1 MKFFDGKY
9 LNAKTGI
16 VLWVAIHAVLIIL
29 GVSVPWKMDSDLY
42 SILPDSDEI
51 KNVSAAEKTLSAR
64 SMRNIT
70 VLIGHENFEIARG
83 AVVTLDSVFKGDKSF
98 EETRLF
104 VNENAMDET
113 REFFFN
119 HRYTL
124 QGRAIREIL
133 AKGDFETLKKRA
145 LQKIY
150 GSFSMAN
157 LNHLDE
163 DPFLLGDAAFENFVQ
178 NSPMSMSHFSIR
190 DSVLYAV
197 DSGVTYVM
205 WNAKLSDNVSSMA
218 SEGHVIARLNH
229 VLDSLKM
236 AQPDLVVAKSGVPFH
251 SFESSDRA
259 KSEIAWISGVSI
271 VLILLLLLYFFRST
285 TPIVATLSTIAIA
298 IFTALAFTW
307 YVFGNV
313 HVFTLVFG
321 TSIIGVSIDYAVHFF
336 VNWKAGVRNVRSS
349 IIKGLLLGF
358 LTTELSYIALTFAE
372 FSLLRQ
378 MAVFSIVGLLS
389 AFLTITLLFH
399 ALFENAMASGEG
411 IVAKSVPAN
420 LPTQFPKVFLNAYAK
435 FPKWGIRLMF
445 ALFILALLPG
455 LKLLNVHTDIGNFY
469 TMNDEIKASETLT
482 SKLNNLGV
490 SPTYFIVEGNDGIE
504 VLENEEQLT
513 ERLNQTEKEGLVKSY
528 LAVSN
533 IIPSGRF
540 QAGSILDLEKLVFGI
555 KKRWTEILIN
565 NELPQMLAPNVRNYL
580 TEIGVENHSIF
591 VKSLLLSH
599 DFIDFE
605 KIDKNDR
612 FVDVDLKNDF
622 PQSLSFLLQILW
634 IGHVGD
640 KYYSAVLPLHVS
652 DKFDAQ
658 KMAED
663 LPSVH
668 VVNKMQNINHALT
681 KISHVSI
688 ALVGVAYAVVFLIL
702 VIVYKFKD
710 AVRIIRAPVLA
721 SLFAASFF
729 GYMNIDFNF
738 FAIVGVILTLG
749 IGIDYALFFKEGGRS
764 NLTTALAIMLSA
776 MTTLISF
783 GSLACSA
790 FVPVHTFGLAVLLGI
805 SCCFLISP
813 FSAKR

>member
-1 MKFFDGKY
+1 MKFFDGIH

-16 VLWVAIHAVLIIL
+16 ILWVAIHAILIVLGL
-29 GVSVPWKMDSDLY
+29 SVPWKMDSDLY

-51 KNVSAAEKTLSAR
+51 KNVSAAEKVLSAR
-64 SMRNIT
+64 NMRDIS
-70 VLIGHENFEIARG
+70 VLVGHENFEVARSA
-83 AVVTLDSVFKGDKSF
+83 AVALDSAFSGDTSF

-113 REFFFN
+113 RDFFFN

-124 QGRAIREIL
+124 QGREVRKIL
-133 AKGDFETLKKRA
+133 NEGDFESLKNRA

-178 NSPMSMSHFSIR
+178 NSPTAMSRFSIR

-205 WNAKLSDNVSSMA
+205 WNAVLSEKVSSI
-218 SEGHVIARLNH
+218 SSDDHVIARLNQ
-229 VLDSLKM
+229 VLDSLKNV
-236 AQPDLVVAKSGVPFH
+236 QPGLLVAKSGVPFH
-251 SFESSDRA
+251 SYESSDRA

-271 VLILLLLLYFFRST
+271 VLILLLLLYVFRST
-285 TPIVATLSTIAIA
+285 LPIVATLSTIAIA
-298 IFTALAFTW
+298 IFTALSFTW
-307 YVFGNV
+307 FIFGKV

-321 TSIIGVSIDYAVHFF
+321 TSIIGVSVDYAVHFF
-336 VNWKAGVRNVRSS
+336 VNWKSGVRNVRLS

-389 AFLTITLLFH
+389 SFLTITLLFH
-399 ALFENAMASGEG
+399 AVFENANK
-411 IVAKSVPAN
+411 AKTAAKLEPEN
-420 LPTQFPKVFLNAYAK
+420 LPTRFPKVFLGAYSK
-435 FPKWGIRLMF
+435 LPKWGARLMF
-445 ALFILALLPG
+445 AFFILALLPG

-469 TMNDEIKASETLT
+469 TMNDEIKASEALT

-490 SPTYFIVEGNDGIE
+490 SPTYFIVEGKDEND
-504 VLENEEQLT
+504 VLEMEEKLT
-513 ERLNQTEKEGLVKSY
+513 QRLAKAENNGLLKSY
-528 LAVSN
+528 LALSN
-533 IIPSGRF
+533 IIPSNEN
-540 QAGSILDLEKLVFGI
+540 QEKSYRGFRKMIYGNTGLLKIIIEKPG
-555 KKRWTEILIN
+555 
-565 NELPQMLAPNVRNYL
+565 NYVTSKASNYF
-580 TEIGVENHSIF
+580 TEIGVENDSAIIASF
-591 VKSLLLSH
+591 GKENP
-599 DFIDFE
+599 FIWM
-605 KIDKNDR
+605 NNLP
-612 FVDVDLKNDF
+612 DL
-622 PQSLSFLLQILW
+622 PQSLNSILQILW
-634 IGHVGD
+634 IGKVGN
-640 KYYSAVLPLHVS
+640 KYYSAVIPLHVS

-681 KISHVSI
+681 KISHVSL
-688 ALVGVAYAVVFLIL
+688 ALVGVAYAFVFLIL

-790 FVPVHTFGLAVLLGI
+790 FVPVHTFGLVVLLGI

>member
-1 MKFFDGKY
+1 MKFFNGIR

-16 VLWVAIHAVLIIL
+16 ILWVAIHAILIIL
-29 GVSVPWKMDSDLY
+29 GLSVPWKMDSDLY
-42 SILPDSDEI
+42 SILPDSNEI
-51 KNVSAAEKTLSAR
+51 KNVSAAEKVLSAR
-64 SMRNIT
+64 SVRNIS
-70 VLIGHENFEIARG
+70 VLVGHENFDVARSA
-83 AVVTLDSVFKGDKSF
+83 AVALDSLFKSDSSF

-104 VNENAMDET
+104 VNEKTMDET

-119 HRYTL
+119 HRYIL
-124 QGRAIREIL
+124 QGRTIREML
-133 AKGDFETLKKRA
+133 AKGDFESLKNRA

-150 GSFSMAN
+150 GSFSTAN
-157 LNHLDE
+157 LKYLDE

-178 NSPMSMSHFSIR
+178 NSPMSLSRFTLR
-190 DSVLYAV
+190 DSVLCAT
-197 DSGVTYVM
+197 DSNATYVM
-205 WNAKLSDNVSSMA
+205 WNAVLSKNVSSMA
-218 SEGHVIARLNH
+218 SDGHVVARLNH
-229 VLDSLKM
+229 VLDSLKL
-236 AQPDLVVAKSGVPFH
+236 AQPGLLVARSGVPFH

-271 VLILLLLLYFFRST
+271 VLILLLLLYIFRST
-285 TPIVATLSTIAIA
+285 IPIVATLSTIAIA
-298 IFTALAFTW
+298 IFTALSFTW
-307 YVFGNV
+307 FVFGNI

-336 VNWKAGVRNVRSS
+336 VHKKAGVRNVRSS

-399 ALFENAMASGEG
+399 AVFENAGESARNSGFDSDNLKNA
-411 IVAKSVPAN
+411 AKSEPKN
-420 LPTQFPKVFLNAYAK
+420 LPTQFPKAILDVYAK
-435 FPKWGIRLMF
+435 LPKWGVRLMF
-445 ALFILALLPG
+445 TLFILALFPG
-455 LKLLNVHTDIGNFY
+455 LKQLYVHTDIGNFY
-469 TMNDEIKASETLT
+469 TMNDEIKASEVLT

-490 SPTYFIVEGNDGIE
+490 SPTYFIVEGKDKND
-504 VLENEEQLT
+504 VLEMEEQLT
-513 ERLNQTEKEGLVKSY
+513 QRLANAENAGLLKSY

-533 IIPSGRF
+533 IIPS
-540 QAGSILDLEKLVFGI
+540 EKNRIEHYVAFWKLFFKKWSLLNSLLKNSSVLI
-555 KKRWTEILIN
+555 K
-565 NELPQMLAPNVRNYL
+565 PNVREYL
-580 TEIGVENHSIF
+580 NDIGVENDSAF
-591 VKSLLLSH
+591 VASLNFSNNLTKPLSLER
-599 DFIDFE
+599 DS
-605 KIDKNDR
+605 
-612 FVDVDLKNDF
+612 L
-622 PQSLSFLLQILW
+622 PQSVRSIMQMLW
-634 IGHVGD
+634 IGKVGD
-640 KYYSAVLPLHVS
+640 KYYSAVIPLHVS

-688 ALVGVAYAVVFLIL
+688 ALVGVAYAIVFLIL

-710 AVRIIRAPVLA
+710 AIRIIRAPVLA
-721 SLFAASFF
+721 SLFAASIF

>member
-1 MKFFDGKY
+1 M
-9 LNAKTGI
+9 NVKTGI
-16 VLWVAIHAVLIIL
+16 ILWVVIHAVLIVL

-42 SILPDSDEI
+42 SILPDSDEL

-64 SMRNIT
+64 TVRNIT
-70 VLIGHENFEIARG
+70 VLVGHENFEVARG
-83 AVVTLDSVFKGDKSF
+83 AAVALDSAFKDDASF

-104 VNENAMDET
+104 VNENAMNEM

-124 QGRAIREIL
+124 QGREIREIL
-133 AKGDFETLKKRA
+133 ANGDFETLKNRA

-157 LNHLDE
+157 LNRLDE

-178 NSPMSMSHFSIR
+178 HSPMSLSRFSIR
-190 DSVLYAV
+190 DSVFYAV

-205 WNAKLSDNVSSMA
+205 WNAKLSKNVPSMA
-218 SEGHVIARLNH
+218 SDGHAISHLNR
-229 VLDSLKM
+229 VLDSLKQ
-236 AQPDLVVAKSGVPFH
+236 AKPGLVVAKSGVPFH
-251 SFESSDRA
+251 SYESSDRA
-259 KSEIAWISGVSI
+259 MSEIAWISGVSV
-271 VLILLLLLYFFRST
+271 VLILLLLLYVFRSPL
-285 TPIVATLSTIAIA
+285 PIVATLSTIAIA
-298 IFTALAFTW
+298 VFTALAFTW
-307 YVFGNV
+307 FVFGNV
-313 HVFTLVFG
+313 HVFTFVFG
-321 TSIIGVSIDYAVHFF
+321 TSVIGVSIDYAVHFF
-336 VNWKAGVRNVRSS
+336 VHWKTGVRNVRSC

-378 MAVFSIVGLLS
+378 MAVFSMAGLLS
-389 AFLTITLLFH
+389 SFLTITLLFH
-399 ALFENAMASGEG
+399 AVFENAMASGEG

-455 LKLLNVHTDIGNFY
+455 LILLHIHTDIGNFY
-469 TMNDEIKASETLT
+469 TMNDEIKASEALI

-490 SPTYFIVEGNDGIE
+490 APTYFIVEGKAEFE

-513 ERLNQTEKEGLVKSY
+513 ERLANAEKEGLVKSY
-528 LAVSN
+528 LATSN
-533 IIPSGRF
+533 VIPPQKYRIEHYVAF
-540 QAGSILDLEKLVFGI
+540 WKLFFGKWSLLNKFFENKSVLI
-555 KKRWTEILIN
+555 K
-565 NELPQMLAPNVRNYL
+565 PNVRDYL
-580 TEIGVENHSIF
+580 TEIGVENDSAFVASLDLSNNITMIRSLENDSLPQTLHSI
-591 VKSLLLSH
+591 
-599 DFIDFE
+599 
-605 KIDKNDR
+605 
-612 FVDVDLKNDF
+612 
-622 PQSLSFLLQILW
+622 LQMLW
-634 IGHVGD
+634 IGHIGD

-658 KMAED
+658 KIAEG
-663 LPSVH
+663 LPGVH
-668 VVNKMQNINHALT
+668 IVNKMQNINNSLT
-681 KISHVSI
+681 KISQVSLK
-688 ALVGVAYAVVFLIL
+688 LVGFAYVVVFFILI
-702 VIVYKFKD
+702 IVYKFKD

-721 SLFAASFF
+721 SLFATSVF
-729 GYMNIDFNF
+729 GYAGIEFNF

-749 IGIDYALFFKEGGRS
+749 IGIDYALFFREGGRQ
-764 NLTTALAIMLSA
+764 NLTTTLAIMLSA
-776 MTTLISF
+776 MTTIISF

>member
-1 MKFFDGKY
+1 MKFFDGIH

-16 VLWVAIHAVLIIL
+16 ILWVAIHAILIVLGL
-29 GVSVPWKMDSDLY
+29 SVPWKMDSDLY

-51 KNVSAAEKTLSAR
+51 KNVSAAEKVLSAR
-64 SMRNIT
+64 NMRNIS
-70 VLIGHENFEIARG
+70 VLVGHENFEVARSA
-83 AVVTLDSVFKGDKSF
+83 AVALDSAFLGDSSF

-113 REFFFN
+113 RDFFFN

-124 QGRAIREIL
+124 QGREVRKIL
-133 AKGDFETLKKRA
+133 NEGDFESLKNRA

-178 NSPMSMSHFSIR
+178 NSLTAMSRFSIR

-205 WNAKLSDNVSSMA
+205 WNARLSENVPSMA
-218 SEGHVIARLNH
+218 SDGHVIAQLNH
-229 VLDSLKM
+229 VLDSLKK
-236 AQPDLVVAKSGVPFH
+236 AQTGLVVAKSGVPFH

-399 ALFENAMASGEG
+399 AVFDVGWNSSGTL
-411 IVAKSVPAN
+411 AFPKSSSSS
-420 LPTQFPKVFLNAYAK
+420 LPTVLPTAFLKLYSLFPKNALRLVAALFVVALIPGLYLLNIHTDMRSLYTMSDEMKAAEALNA
-435 FPKWGIRLMF
+435 
-445 ALFILALLPG
+445 
-455 LKLLNVHTDIGNFY
+455 
-469 TMNDEIKASETLT
+469 
-482 SKLNNLGV
+482 KLNNLGI
-490 SPTYFIVEGNDGIE
+490 SENYFIVEGESEED
-504 VLENEEQLT
+504 VLQKEELLA
-513 ERLNQTEKEGLVKSY
+513 ERLVSAEKKSLLKSHLATSAFVPSARTQANTYEDFRRMFFAVDSSRTITDFLTDSVKSY
-528 LAVSN
+528 LRGIGVQNDSAFVAGIKASREKVVD
-533 IIPSGRF
+533 IKSVVDSPTIPSSFR
-540 QAGSILDLEKLVFGI
+540 S
-555 KKRWTEILIN
+555 
-565 NELPQMLAPNVRNYL
+565 ML
-580 TEIGVENHSIF
+580 
-591 VKSLLLSH
+591 KM
-599 DFIDFE
+599 
-605 KIDKNDR
+605 
-612 FVDVDLKNDF
+612 
-622 PQSLSFLLQILW
+622 LW
-634 IGHVGD
+634 IGKVGN
-640 KYYSAVLPLHVS
+640 KYYSAVIPLHVS

-658 KMAED
+658 KIAQD
-663 LPSVH
+663 LPNIH
-668 VVNKMQNINHALT
+668 VVNKMQDINNALT
-681 KISHVSI
+681 KISHVSLT
-688 ALVGVAYAVVFLIL
+688 LVGVAYAVVFLIL

-721 SLFAASFF
+721 SLFVAAVF

-749 IGIDYALFFKEGGRS
+749 IGIDYALFFREGGRQ

>member
-1 MKFFDGKY
+1 MKFFDGIH

-16 VLWVAIHAVLIIL
+16 ILWVAIHAILIVLGL
-29 GVSVPWKMDSDLY
+29 SVPWKMDSDLY

-51 KNVSAAEKTLSAR
+51 KNVSAAEKVLSAR
-64 SMRNIT
+64 NMRDIS
-70 VLIGHENFEIARG
+70 VLVGHENFDVARSA
-83 AVVTLDSVFKGDKSF
+83 AVALDSAFSGDTSF

-113 REFFFN
+113 RDFFFN
-119 HRYTL
+119 RRYTL
-124 QGRAIREIL
+124 QGREVRKIL
-133 AKGDFETLKKRA
+133 NEGDFESLKNRA

-178 NSPMSMSHFSIR
+178 NSPMAKSRFSIR

-205 WNAKLSDNVSSMA
+205 WNAVLSEKVSSI
-218 SEGHVIARLNH
+218 SSDDHVIARLNQ
-229 VLDSLKM
+229 VLDSLKNV
-236 AQPDLVVAKSGVPFH
+236 QPGLLVAKSGVPFH
-251 SFESSDRA
+251 SYESSDRA

-271 VLILLLLLYFFRST
+271 VLILLLLLYVFRST
-285 TPIVATLSTIAIA
+285 LPIVATLSTITIA
-298 IFTALAFTW
+298 IFTALSFTW
-307 YVFGNV
+307 FTFGKV

-321 TSIIGVSIDYAVHFF
+321 TSIIGVSVDYAVHFF
-336 VNWKAGVRNVRSS
+336 VNWKSGVQNVRSS

-389 AFLTITLLFH
+389 SFLTITLLFH
-399 ALFENAMASGEG
+399 AVFENANK
-411 IVAKSVPAN
+411 AKTAAKLEPEN
-420 LPTQFPKVFLNAYAK
+420 LPTRFPKVFLGAYSK
-435 FPKWGIRLMF
+435 LPKWAARLMF

-490 SPTYFIVEGNDGIE
+490 SPTYFIVEGKDEND
-504 VLENEEQLT
+504 VLEMEEQLT
-513 ERLNQTEKEGLVKSY
+513 QRLANAENNGLLKSY
-528 LAVSN
+528 LALSN
-533 IIPSGRF
+533 IIPSEKNRIEHYVTF
-540 QAGSILDLEKLVFGI
+540 WKLFFKKWSLLNSLLENSSVLI
-555 KKRWTEILIN
+555 K
-565 NELPQMLAPNVRNYL
+565 PNVREYL
-580 TEIGVENHSIF
+580 NDIGVENDSAF
-591 VKSLLLSH
+591 VASLNLSNNLTKLLSLER
-599 DFIDFE
+599 DS
-605 KIDKNDR
+605 
-612 FVDVDLKNDF
+612 L
-622 PQSLSFLLQILW
+622 PQSVRSIMQILW
-634 IGHVGD
+634 IGKVGN
-640 KYYSAVLPLHVS
+640 KYYSAVIPLHVS

-658 KMAED
+658 KMAEG
-663 LPSVH
+663 LPDVH

-681 KISHVSI
+681 KISHVSL

>member
-1 MKFFDGKY
+1 MKFFNGKH
-9 LNAKTGI
+9 LSAKAGI
-16 VLWVAIHAVLIIL
+16 FLWVVIHAILIFL
-29 GVSVPWKMDSDLY
+29 GISVPWKMDSDLY

-51 KNVSAAEKTLSAR
+51 KNVNEAEKELSSR
-64 SMRNIT
+64 TVRNIT
-70 VLIGHENFEIARG
+70 VLVGHENFDVARSAAIA
-83 AVVTLDSVFKGDKSF
+83 LDSVFKGDSLF

-104 VNENAMDET
+104 VNENAMSET

-124 QGRAIREIL
+124 QGRNIREIL
-133 AKGDFETLKKRA
+133 SKGDFETLKNRA

-150 GSFSMAN
+150 GSFSNAN

-178 NSPMSMSHFSIR
+178 HSPMTMSRFSLR

-205 WNAKLSDNVSSMA
+205 WNAKLSENVPSMA
-218 SEGHVIARLNH
+218 SDGHVISHLNR
-229 VLDSLKM
+229 VLDSLKK
-236 AQPDLVVAKSGVPFH
+236 AKSGLVVAKSGVPFH
-251 SFESSDRA
+251 SYESSDRA

-271 VLILLLLLYFFRST
+271 VLILLLLLYVFRSSL
-285 TPIVATLSTIAIA
+285 PIVATLSTIAIA

-307 YVFGNV
+307 YVFGNI

-336 VNWKAGVRNVRSS
+336 VHWKAGMQNVRSS

-399 ALFENAMASGEG
+399 AVFENAMASGEG

-420 LPTQFPKVFLNAYAK
+420 LPTQFPKVFLDAYSK
-435 FPKWGIRLMF
+435 FSKWGTRLMLV
-445 ALFILALLPG
+445 LFIAALLPG
-455 LKLLNVHTDIGNFY
+455 LKLLNIHTDIGNFY
-469 TMNDEIKASETLT
+469 TMNDEIKASEALT

-490 SPTYFIVEGNDGIE
+490 ASTYFIVEGNDGIE

-513 ERLNQTEKEGLVKSY
+513 ERLANAEKEGLVKAY
-528 LAVSN
+528 LATSN
-533 IIPSGRF
+533 IIPSERNQQKTYSDFRKIIYGNT
-540 QAGSILDLEKLVFGI
+540 GILKVMLEKPGSYLTSNA
-555 KKRWTEILIN
+555 RD
-565 NELPQMLAPNVRNYL
+565 YL
-580 TEIGVENHSIF
+580 TEIGVENDSAIIASF
-591 VKSLLLSH
+591 NSNVWLNTWDSLPRSLNSLL
-599 DFIDFE
+599 
-605 KIDKNDR
+605 
-612 FVDVDLKNDF
+612 
-622 PQSLSFLLQILW
+622 QMLW
-634 IGHVGD
+634 LGRVGD
-640 KYYSAVLPLHVS
+640 KYYSAVLPLHVT

-658 KMAED
+658 KIAEG
-663 LPSVH
+663 LPGVH
-668 VVNKMQNINHALT
+668 VVNKKQNINNSLT
-681 KISHVSI
+681 KISQVSLK
-688 ALVGVAYAVVFLIL
+688 LVGFAYVVVFFILI
-702 VIVYKFKD
+702 IVYKFKD

-721 SLFAASFF
+721 SLFAASVF
-729 GYMNIDFNF
+729 GYAGIEFNF

-749 IGIDYALFFKEGGRS
+749 IGIDYALFFKEGGRQ
-764 NLTTALAIMLSA
+764 NLTTTLAIMLSA
-776 MTTLISF
+776 MTTIISF

-790 FVPVHTFGLAVLLGI
+790 FVPIHTFGLAVLLGI

>member
-1 MKFFDGKY
+1 M
-9 LNAKTGI
+9 NVKTGI
-16 VLWVAIHAVLIIL
+16 ILWVVIHAVLIVL
-29 GVSVPWKMDSDLY
+29 GVSVPWKIDSDLY
-42 SILPDSDEI
+42 SILPDSDEL
-51 KNVSAAEKTLSAR
+51 KNVSAAEKTLNAR
-64 SMRNIT
+64 TVRNIT
-70 VLIGHENFEIARG
+70 VLVGHENFEVARG
-83 AVVTLDSVFKGDKSF
+83 AAVALDSAFKDDASF

-104 VNENAMDET
+104 VNEKSMDET
-113 REFFFN
+113 RDFFFN

-124 QGRAIREIL
+124 QGREIREIL
-133 AKGDFETLKKRA
+133 ANGDFETLKNRA

-150 GSFSMAN
+150 GSFSMTN
-157 LNHLDE
+157 LNRLDE

-178 NSPMSMSHFSIR
+178 HSPMSLSRFSIR
-190 DSVLYAV
+190 DSVFYAV

-205 WNAKLSDNVSSMA
+205 WNARLSKNVPSMA
-218 SEGHVIARLNH
+218 SDGHAISHLNR
-229 VLDSLKM
+229 VLDSLKQ
-236 AQPDLVVAKSGVPFH
+236 AKPGLVVAKSGVPFH
-251 SFESSDRA
+251 SYESSDRA
-259 KSEIAWISGVSI
+259 KSEIAWISGVSV
-271 VLILLLLLYFFRST
+271 VLILLLLLYVFRSPL
-285 TPIVATLSTIAIA
+285 PIVATLSTIAIA
-298 IFTALAFTW
+298 VFTALAFTW
-307 YVFGNV
+307 YLFGNI

-336 VNWKAGVRNVRSS
+336 VHWKTGVRNVRSS

-399 ALFENAMASGEG
+399 AVFENAMASGEG
-411 IVAKSVPAN
+411 IVAKSVSAN

-455 LKLLNVHTDIGNFY
+455 LILLHIHTDIGNFY
-469 TMNDEIKASETLT
+469 TMNEEIKASEALT

-490 SPTYFIVEGNDGIE
+490 APTYFIVEGNDGIE

-513 ERLNQTEKEGLVKSY
+513 ERLANAEKEGLVKSY
-528 LAVSN
+528 LATSN
-533 IIPSGRF
+533 VIPPQKYRIEHYVTF
-540 QAGSILDLEKLVFGI
+540 WKLFFRKWSLLNKFFENKSVLL
-555 KKRWTEILIN
+555 K
-565 NELPQMLAPNVRNYL
+565 PNVRDYL
-580 TEIGVENHSIF
+580 TEIGVENDSAFVASLDLSNNITMIRSLENDSLPQTLHSI
-591 VKSLLLSH
+591 
-599 DFIDFE
+599 
-605 KIDKNDR
+605 
-612 FVDVDLKNDF
+612 
-622 PQSLSFLLQILW
+622 LQMLW
-634 IGHVGD
+634 IGHIGD

-658 KMAED
+658 KIAEG
-663 LPSVH
+663 LPGVH
-668 VVNKMQNINHALT
+668 VVNKMQNINNALT
-681 KISHVSI
+681 KISHVSLK
-688 ALVGVAYAVVFLIL
+688 LVGYAYAVVFFIL
-702 VIVYKFKD
+702 VFVYKFKD

-721 SLFAASFF
+721 SLFATSVF
-729 GYMNIDFNF
+729 GYAGIEFNF

-749 IGIDYALFFKEGGRS
+749 IGIDYALFFKEGGRQ
-764 NLTTALAIMLSA
+764 NLTTTLAIMLSA
-776 MTTLISF
+776 MTTIISF

>member
-1 MKFFDGKY
+1 MRFFNGIR
-9 LNAKTGI
+9 LSAKTGI
-16 VLWVAIHAVLIIL
+16 ILWVAIHTILIVLGL
-29 GVSVPWKMDSDLY
+29 SVPWKMDSDLY

-51 KNVSAAEKTLSAR
+51 KNVSAAEKVLSAR
-64 SMRNIT
+64 NMRNIT
-70 VLIGHENFEIARG
+70 VLVGHENFDVARNA
-83 AVVTLDSVFKGDKSF
+83 AVALDSAFKDDASF

-104 VNENAMDET
+104 VNEKSMDET
-113 REFFFN
+113 RDFFFN

-124 QGRAIREIL
+124 QGREIREIL
-133 AKGDFETLKKRA
+133 ANGDFESLKNRV

-150 GSFSMAN
+150 GSFSMAD

-163 DPFLLGDAAFENFVQ
+163 DLFLLGDAAFENFVQ
-178 NSPMSMSHFSIR
+178 NSPMSLSRFAIR
-190 DSVLYAV
+190 DGVLYAT
-197 DSGVTYVM
+197 DSNATYVM
-205 WNAKLSDNVSSMA
+205 WSAVLSEKVPSISS
-218 SEGHVIARLNH
+218 EDHVVARLNH

-236 AQPDLVVAKSGVPFH
+236 TQPGLLVAKSGVPFH
-251 SFESSDRA
+251 SYESSDRA
-259 KSEIAWISGVSI
+259 MSEIAWISGVSV
-271 VLILLLLLYFFRST
+271 VLILLLLLYVFRSPL
-285 TPIVATLSTIAIA
+285 PIVATLSTIAIA
-298 IFTALAFTW
+298 VFTALAFTW
-307 YVFGNV
+307 YLFGNI

-336 VNWKAGVRNVRSS
+336 VHWKAGMQNVRSS

-399 ALFENAMASGEG
+399 AVFENAMASGEG

-455 LKLLNVHTDIGNFY
+455 LILLHIHTDIGNFY
-469 TMNDEIKASETLT
+469 TMNEEIKASEALT

-490 SPTYFIVEGNDGIE
+490 APTYFIVEGNDGIE

-513 ERLNQTEKEGLVKSY
+513 ERLANAEKEGLVKSY

-533 IIPSGRF
+533 IIPSESNQQKTYSDFRKIIYGNT
-540 QAGSILDLEKLVFGI
+540 GILKVMLEKPGSYLTSNA
-555 KKRWTEILIN
+555 RD
-565 NELPQMLAPNVRNYL
+565 YL
-580 TEIGVENHSIF
+580 TEIGVENDSAIIASF
-591 VKSLLLSH
+591 NSNVWLNTWDSL
-599 DFIDFE
+599 
-605 KIDKNDR
+605 
-612 FVDVDLKNDF
+612 
-622 PQSLSFLLQILW
+622 PQSLNSLLQMLW
-634 IGHVGD
+634 LGRVGD
-640 KYYSAVLPLHVS
+640 KYYSAILPLHVS

-658 KMAED
+658 KIAEG
-663 LPSVH
+663 LPGVH
-668 VVNKMQNINHALT
+668 VVNKMQNINNALT
-681 KISHVSI
+681 KISHVSLK
-688 ALVGVAYAVVFLIL
+688 LVGYAYAVVFFIL
-702 VIVYKFKD
+702 VFVYKFKD

-721 SLFAASFF
+721 SLFATSVF
-729 GYMNIDFNF
+729 GYAGIEFNF

-749 IGIDYALFFKEGGRS
+749 IGIDYALFFKEGGRQ
-764 NLTTALAIMLSA
+764 NLTTTLAIMLSA
-776 MTTLISF
+776 MTTIISF

>member
-1 MKFFDGKY
+1 MKFFNGKH
-9 LNAKTGI
+9 LNAKTGVI
-16 VLWVAIHAVLIIL
+16 LWVVIHAVLIVL

-42 SILPDSDEI
+42 SILPDSDEL

-64 SMRNIT
+64 TVRNIT
-70 VLIGHENFEIARG
+70 VLVGHENFEVARG
-83 AVVTLDSVFKGDKSF
+83 AAVALDSAFKDDASF

-104 VNENAMDET
+104 VNEKSMDET
-113 REFFFN
+113 RDFFFN

-124 QGRAIREIL
+124 QGREIREIL
-133 AKGDFETLKKRA
+133 ANGDFETLKNRA

-157 LNHLDE
+157 LNRLDE

-178 NSPMSMSHFSIR
+178 HSPMSLSRFSIR
-190 DSVLYAV
+190 DSVFYAV

-205 WNAKLSDNVSSMA
+205 WNARLSKNVPSMA
-218 SEGHVIARLNH
+218 SDGHAISHLNR
-229 VLDSLKM
+229 VLDSLKQ
-236 AQPDLVVAKSGVPFH
+236 AKPGLVVAKSGVPFH
-251 SFESSDRA
+251 SYESSDRA
-259 KSEIAWISGVSI
+259 MSEIAWISGVSV
-271 VLILLLLLYFFRST
+271 VLILLLLLYVFRSPL
-285 TPIVATLSTIAIA
+285 PIVATLSTIAIA
-298 IFTALAFTW
+298 VFTALTFTW
-307 YVFGNV
+307 YLFGNI

-336 VNWKAGVRNVRSS
+336 VHWKTGVRNVRSS

-399 ALFENAMASGEG
+399 AVFENAMASGEG

-455 LKLLNVHTDIGNFY
+455 LILLHIHTDIGNFY
-469 TMNDEIKASETLT
+469 TMNEEIKASEALT

-490 SPTYFIVEGNDGIE
+490 APTYFIVEGKAEYE

-513 ERLNQTEKEGLVKSY
+513 QRLANAEKEGLVKAY
-528 LAVSN
+528 LATSN
-533 IIPSGRF
+533 VIPP
-540 QAGSILDLEKLVFGI
+540 EKYRIEQYVTFWKLFFGKWSLLNKFFENKSVLI
-555 KKRWTEILIN
+555 K
-565 NELPQMLAPNVRNYL
+565 PNVRDYL
-580 TEIGVENHSIF
+580 TEIGVENDSAFVASLDLSNNITMIRSLENYSLPQTLHSI
-591 VKSLLLSH
+591 
-599 DFIDFE
+599 
-605 KIDKNDR
+605 
-612 FVDVDLKNDF
+612 
-622 PQSLSFLLQILW
+622 LQMLW
-634 IGHVGD
+634 IGNLGD

-658 KMAED
+658 KIAEG
-663 LPSVH
+663 LPGVH
-668 VVNKMQNINHALT
+668 VVNKMRNINGALT
-681 KISHVSI
+681 RISHVSLL
-688 ALVGVAYAVVFLIL
+688 LVGCAYVVVFLIL

-721 SLFAASFF
+721 SLFAASVF
-729 GYMNIDFNF
+729 GYAGIEFNF

-749 IGIDYALFFKEGGRS
+749 IGIDYALFFKESGRQ
-764 NLTTALAIMLSA
+764 NLTTTLAIMLSA
-776 MTTLISF
+776 TTTIISF

>member
-1 MKFFDGKY
+1 M
-9 LNAKTGI
+9 NVKTGI
-16 VLWVAIHAVLIIL
+16 ILWVVIHAVLIVL
-29 GVSVPWKMDSDLY
+29 GVSVPWKIDSDLY
-42 SILPDSDEI
+42 SILPDSDEL

-64 SMRNIT
+64 TVRNIT
-70 VLIGHENFEIARG
+70 VLVGHENFEVARG
-83 AVVTLDSVFKGDKSF
+83 AAVALDSAFKDDASF

-104 VNENAMDET
+104 VNEKSMDEM
-113 REFFFN
+113 RDFFFN

-124 QGRAIREIL
+124 QGREIREIL
-133 AKGDFETLKKRA
+133 ANGDFETLKNRA

-157 LNHLDE
+157 LNRLDE

-178 NSPMSMSHFSIR
+178 HSPMTMSRFSLR

-205 WNAKLSDNVSSMA
+205 WNAKLSKNVSSMA
-218 SEGHVIARLNH
+218 SDGHVISHLNR
-229 VLDSLKM
+229 VLDSLKQ
-236 AQPDLVVAKSGVPFH
+236 AKPGLVVAKSGVPFH
-251 SFESSDRA
+251 SYESSDCA

-271 VLILLLLLYFFRST
+271 VLILLLLLYVFRSPL
-285 TPIVATLSTIAIA
+285 PIVATLSTIAIA
-298 IFTALAFTW
+298 VFTALSFTW
-307 YVFGNV
+307 YVFGNI

-336 VNWKAGVRNVRSS
+336 VHWKAGVQNVRSS

-399 ALFENAMASGEG
+399 AVFENAMAFGEG

-455 LKLLNVHTDIGNFY
+455 LILLHIHTDIGNFY
-469 TMNDEIKASETLT
+469 TMNEEIKASEALT

-490 SPTYFIVEGNDGIE
+490 APTYFIVEGKAEFE

-513 ERLNQTEKEGLVKSY
+513 ERLANAEKEGLVKAY

-533 IIPSGRF
+533 IIPSESNQQKTYSDFRKIIYGNT
-540 QAGSILDLEKLVFGI
+540 GILKVMLEKPGSYLTSNA
-555 KKRWTEILIN
+555 RD
-565 NELPQMLAPNVRNYL
+565 YL
-580 TEIGVENHSIF
+580 TEIGVENDSAIIASF
-591 VKSLLLSH
+591 NSNVWLNTWDSL
-599 DFIDFE
+599 
-605 KIDKNDR
+605 
-612 FVDVDLKNDF
+612 
-622 PQSLSFLLQILW
+622 PQSLNSLLQMLW
-634 IGHVGD
+634 IGHIGD
-640 KYYSAVLPLHVS
+640 KYYRAVLPLHVP

-658 KMAED
+658 KIAEG
-663 LPSVH
+663 LPGVH
-668 VVNKMQNINHALT
+668 VVNKMQNINNALT
-681 KISHVSI
+681 KISHVSLK
-688 ALVGVAYAVVFLIL
+688 LVGYAYAVVFFIL
-702 VIVYKFKD
+702 VFVYKFKD

-721 SLFAASFF
+721 SLLVTSVF
-729 GYMNIDFNF
+729 GYAGIEFNF

-749 IGIDYALFFKEGGRS
+749 IGIDYALFFKEGGS
-764 NLTTALAIMLSA
+764 QNLTTTLAIMLSA
-776 MTTLISF
+776 TTTIISF

>member
-1 MKFFDGKY
+1 M
-9 LNAKTGI
+9 NVKTGI
-16 VLWVAIHAVLIIL
+16 ILWVVIHAVLIVL

-42 SILPDSDEI
+42 SILPDSDEL

-64 SMRNIT
+64 TVRNIT
-70 VLIGHENFEIARG
+70 VLVGHENFEVARG
-83 AVVTLDSVFKGDKSF
+83 AAVALDSAFKDDASF

-104 VNENAMDET
+104 VNEKSMDET
-113 REFFFN
+113 RDFFFN

-124 QGRAIREIL
+124 QGREIREIL
-133 AKGDFETLKKRA
+133 ANGDFETLKNRA

-157 LNHLDE
+157 LNRLDE

-178 NSPMSMSHFSIR
+178 HSPMSLSRFSIR
-190 DSVLYAV
+190 DSVFYAV

-205 WNAKLSDNVSSMA
+205 WNARLSKNVPSMA
-218 SEGHVIARLNH
+218 SDGHAISHLNR
-229 VLDSLKM
+229 VLDSLKQ
-236 AQPDLVVAKSGVPFH
+236 AKPGLVVAKSGVPFH
-251 SFESSDRA
+251 SYESSDRA
-259 KSEIAWISGVSI
+259 KSEIAWISGVSV
-271 VLILLLLLYFFRST
+271 VLILLLLLYVFRSPL
-285 TPIVATLSTIAIA
+285 PIVATLSTIAIA
-298 IFTALAFTW
+298 VFTALAFTW
-307 YVFGNV
+307 YFFGNI

-399 ALFENAMASGEG
+399 AVFENAMASGEG

-455 LKLLNVHTDIGNFY
+455 LILLHIHTDIGNFY
-469 TMNDEIKASETLT
+469 TMNEEIKASEALT

-490 SPTYFIVEGNDGIE
+490 APTYFIVEGNDGIE

-513 ERLNQTEKEGLVKSY
+513 ERLANAEKEGLVKSY

-533 IIPSGRF
+533 IIPSERNQQKTYSDFRKIIYGNT
-540 QAGSILDLEKLVFGI
+540 GILKVILEKPGSYLTSNA
-555 KKRWTEILIN
+555 RD
-565 NELPQMLAPNVRNYL
+565 YL
-580 TEIGVENHSIF
+580 TEVGVENDSAIIASF
-591 VKSLLLSH
+591 NPNAWLNTWDSL
-599 DFIDFE
+599 
-605 KIDKNDR
+605 
-612 FVDVDLKNDF
+612 
-622 PQSLSFLLQILW
+622 PQSLNSLLQMLW
-634 IGHVGD
+634 LDRVGD
-640 KYYSAVLPLHVS
+640 KYYRAVLPLHVS

-658 KMAED
+658 KIAEG
-663 LPSVH
+663 LPNVY
-668 VVNKMQNINHALT
+668 VVNKVKNINHTLT
-681 KISHVSI
+681 KISHVSLK
-688 ALVGVAYAVVFLIL
+688 LVGVAYAVVFLIL

-721 SLFAASFF
+721 SLFAASIF
-729 GYMNIDFNF
+729 GYIGIDFNF

-776 MTTLISF
+776 ATTLISF
-783 GSLACSA
+783 GGLVCSA

>member
-1 MKFFDGKY
+1 M
-9 LNAKTGI
+9 NVKTGI
-16 VLWVAIHAVLIIL
+16 ILWVVIHAVLIVL
-29 GVSVPWKMDSDLY
+29 GVSVPWKIDSDLY
-42 SILPDSDEI
+42 SILPDSDEL

-64 SMRNIT
+64 TVRNIT
-70 VLIGHENFEIARG
+70 VLVGHENFEVARG
-83 AVVTLDSVFKGDKSF
+83 AAVALDSAFKDDASF

-104 VNENAMDET
+104 VNEKSMDET
-113 REFFFN
+113 RDFFFN

-124 QGRAIREIL
+124 QGREIREIL
-133 AKGDFETLKKRA
+133 ANGDFETLKNRA

-150 GSFSMAN
+150 GSFSMTN
-157 LNHLDE
+157 LNRLDE

-178 NSPMSMSHFSIR
+178 HSPMSLSRFSIR
-190 DSVLYAV
+190 DSVFYAV

-205 WNAKLSDNVSSMA
+205 WNARLSKNVPSMA
-218 SEGHVIARLNH
+218 SDGHAISHLNR
-229 VLDSLKM
+229 VLDSLKQ
-236 AQPDLVVAKSGVPFH
+236 AKPGLVVAKSGVPFH
-251 SFESSDRA
+251 SYESSDRA
-259 KSEIAWISGVSI
+259 KSEIAWISGVSV
-271 VLILLLLLYFFRST
+271 VLILLLLLYVFRSPL
-285 TPIVATLSTIAIA
+285 PIVATLSTIAIA
-298 IFTALAFTW
+298 VFTALAFTW
-307 YVFGNV
+307 YLFGNI

-336 VNWKAGVRNVRSS
+336 VHWKTGVRNVRSS

-399 ALFENAMASGEG
+399 AVFENAMASGEG
-411 IVAKSVPAN
+411 IVAKSVSAN

-455 LKLLNVHTDIGNFY
+455 LILLHIHTDIGNFY
-469 TMNDEIKASETLT
+469 TMNEEIKASEALT

-490 SPTYFIVEGNDGIE
+490 APTYFIVEGNDGIE

-513 ERLNQTEKEGLVKSY
+513 ERLANAEKEGLVKSY
-528 LAVSN
+528 LATSN
-533 IIPSGRF
+533 VIPPQKYRIEHYVTF
-540 QAGSILDLEKLVFGI
+540 WKLFFRKWSLLNKFFENKSVLL
-555 KKRWTEILIN
+555 K
-565 NELPQMLAPNVRNYL
+565 PNVRDYL
-580 TEIGVENHSIF
+580 TEIGVENDSAFVASLDLSNNITMIRSLENDSLPQTLHSI
-591 VKSLLLSH
+591 
-599 DFIDFE
+599 
-605 KIDKNDR
+605 
-612 FVDVDLKNDF
+612 
-622 PQSLSFLLQILW
+622 LQMLW
-634 IGHVGD
+634 IGHIGD

-658 KMAED
+658 KIAEG
-663 LPSVH
+663 LPGVH
-668 VVNKMQNINHALT
+668 VVNKMQNINNALT
-681 KISHVSI
+681 KISHVSLK
-688 ALVGVAYAVVFLIL
+688 LVGYAYAVVFFIL
-702 VIVYKFKD
+702 VFVYKFKD

-721 SLFAASFF
+721 SLFATSVF
-729 GYMNIDFNF
+729 GYAGIEFNF

-749 IGIDYALFFKEGGRS
+749 IGIDYALFFKEGGRQ
-764 NLTTALAIMLSA
+764 NLTTTLAIMLSA
-776 MTTLISF
+776 MTTIISF

>member
-1 MKFFDGKY
+1 MNAPRVYMRFFNGKHM
-9 LNAKTGI
+9 NVKTGI
-16 VLWVAIHAVLIIL
+16 ILWVVIHAVLIVL

-42 SILPDSDEI
+42 SILPDSDEL

-64 SMRNIT
+64 TVRNIT
-70 VLIGHENFEIARG
+70 VLVGHENFEVARG
-83 AVVTLDSVFKGDKSF
+83 AAVALDSAFKDDASF

-104 VNENAMDET
+104 VNEKSMDET
-113 REFFFN
+113 RDFFFN

-124 QGRAIREIL
+124 QGREFREIL
-133 AKGDFETLKKRA
+133 ANGDFETLKNRA

-157 LNHLDE
+157 LNRLDE

-178 NSPMSMSHFSIR
+178 HSPMSLSRFSIR
-190 DSVLYAV
+190 DSVFYAV

-205 WNAKLSDNVSSMA
+205 WNARLSKNVPSMA
-218 SEGHVIARLNH
+218 SDDHAISHLNR
-229 VLDSLKM
+229 VLDSLKQ
-236 AQPDLVVAKSGVPFH
+236 AKPGLVVAKSGVPFH
-251 SFESSDRA
+251 SYESSDRA

-271 VLILLLLLYFFRST
+271 VLILLLLLYVFRSSL
-285 TPIVATLSTIAIA
+285 PIVATLSTIAIA
-298 IFTALAFTW
+298 VFTALAFTW
-307 YVFGNV
+307 YLFGNI

-336 VNWKAGVRNVRSS
+336 VHWKTGVRNVRSS

-399 ALFENAMASGEG
+399 AVFENAMASGEG

-420 LPTQFPKVFLNAYAK
+420 LPAQFPKVFLNAYAK

-455 LKLLNVHTDIGNFY
+455 LILLHIHTDIGNFY
-469 TMNDEIKASETLT
+469 TMNEEIKASEALT

-490 SPTYFIVEGNDGIE
+490 APTYFIVEGNDGIE
-504 VLENEEQLT
+504 ALENEEQLT
-513 ERLNQTEKEGLVKSY
+513 ERLANAEKEGLVKSY

-533 IIPSGRF
+533 IIPSESNQQKTYSDFRKIIYGNT
-540 QAGSILDLEKLVFGI
+540 GILKVMLEKPGSYLTSNA
-555 KKRWTEILIN
+555 RD
-565 NELPQMLAPNVRNYL
+565 YL
-580 TEIGVENHSIF
+580 TEIGVENDSAIIASF
-591 VKSLLLSH
+591 NSNAWLNTWDSL
-599 DFIDFE
+599 
-605 KIDKNDR
+605 
-612 FVDVDLKNDF
+612 
-622 PQSLSFLLQILW
+622 PQSLNSLLQMLW
-634 IGHVGD
+634 LGRVGD

-652 DKFDAQ
+652 DKFDTQ
-658 KMAED
+658 KIAEG
-663 LPSVH
+663 LPGVH
-668 VVNKMQNINHALT
+668 VVNKMQNINNALT
-681 KISHVSI
+681 KISHVSLK
-688 ALVGVAYAVVFLIL
+688 LVGYAYAVVFFIL
-702 VIVYKFKD
+702 VFVYKFKD

-721 SLFAASFF
+721 SLFATSVF
-729 GYMNIDFNF
+729 GYAGIEFNF

-749 IGIDYALFFKEGGRS
+749 IGIDYALFFKEGGRQ
-764 NLTTALAIMLSA
+764 NLTTTLAIMLSA
-776 MTTLISF
+776 MTTIISF

>member
-1 MKFFDGKY
+1 MKFFNVKH
-9 LNAKTGI
+9 LSAKTGI
-16 VLWVAIHAVLIIL
+16 ILWVVIHAVLIVL

-42 SILPDSDEI
+42 SVLPDSDEI

-64 SMRNIT
+64 TVRNIT
-70 VLIGHENFEIARG
+70 VLVGHDNFEVARSA
-83 AVVTLDSVFKGDKSF
+83 AVALDSVFKDDSSF

-104 VNENAMDET
+104 VNEKMMDET

-124 QGRAIREIL
+124 QGRNVREIL
-133 AKGDFETLKKRA
+133 SKGDFETLKNRA

-157 LNHLDE
+157 LNRLDE

-178 NSPMSMSHFSIR
+178 HSPMSLSRFSIR
-190 DSVLYAV
+190 DSVFYAV

-205 WNAKLSDNVSSMA
+205 WNAKLSENVPSMA
-218 SEGHVIARLNH
+218 SDGHVIAKMNR
-229 VLDSLKM
+229 VLDSLKL
-236 AQPDLVVAKSGVPFH
+236 AKPGLIVAKSGVPFH
-251 SFESSDRA
+251 SYESSDRA
-259 KSEIAWISGVSI
+259 MSEIAWISGVSI
-271 VLILLLLLYFFRST
+271 VLILLLLLYVFRSSL
-285 TPIVATLSTIAIA
+285 PIVATLSTIAIA
-298 IFTALAFTW
+298 IFTVLAFTW
-307 YVFGNV
+307 YVFGNI

-336 VNWKAGVRNVRSS
+336 VHWKAGVQNVRSS

-358 LTTELSYIALTFAE
+358 LTTELSYIALSFAE

-399 ALFENAMASGEG
+399 AVFENP
-411 IVAKSVPAN
+411 SVFKTAAESESTN
-420 LPTQFPKVFLNAYAK
+420 LPTQFPKVFLDAYSK
-435 FPKWGIRLMF
+435 FSKWGIRLMF

-455 LKLLNVHTDIGNFY
+455 LILLHIHTDIGNFY
-469 TMNDEIKASETLT
+469 TMNEEIKASEALT

-490 SPTYFIVEGNDGIE
+490 APTYFIVEGNDGIE

-513 ERLNQTEKEGLVKSY
+513 ERLANAEKECLVKAY

-565 NELPQMLAPNVRNYL
+565 NEFPQMLAPNVRNYL

-622 PQSLSFLLQILW
+622 PQSLSFLLQMLW
-634 IGHVGD
+634 IGHIGD

-658 KMAED
+658 KIAEG
-663 LPSVH
+663 LPGVH
-668 VVNKMQNINHALT
+668 VVNKKQNINNALT
-681 KISHVSI
+681 KISQVSLK
-688 ALVGVAYAVVFLIL
+688 LVGFAYVVVFFILI
-702 VIVYKFKD
+702 IVYKFKD

-721 SLFAASFF
+721 SLFAASVF
-729 GYMNIDFNF
+729 GYAGIEFNF

-749 IGIDYALFFKEGGRS
+749 IGIDYALFFKEGGRQ
-764 NLTTALAIMLSA
+764 NLTTTLAIMLSA
-776 MTTLISF
+776 MTTIISF
-783 GSLACSA
+783 GGLACSA
-790 FVPVHTFGLAVLLGI
+790 FVPIKTFGFVVLLGI
-805 SCCFLISP
+805 SCCFLLSP
-813 FSAKR
+813 FSRND

>member
-1 MKFFDGKY
+1 MKFFDGIH

-16 VLWVAIHAVLIIL
+16 ILWVAIHAILIVLGL
-29 GVSVPWKMDSDLY
+29 SVPWKMDSDLY

-51 KNVSAAEKTLSAR
+51 KNVSAAEKMLSAR
-64 SMRNIT
+64 NMRNIS
-70 VLIGHENFEIARG
+70 VLVGHENFEVARSA
-83 AVVTLDSVFKGDKSF
+83 AVALDSAFSGDSSF
-98 EETRLF
+98 DETRLF

-113 REFFFN
+113 RDFFFN

-124 QGRAIREIL
+124 QGREVRKIL
-133 AKGDFETLKKRA
+133 NEGDFESLKNRA

-178 NSPMSMSHFSIR
+178 NSPTAMSRFSIR

-205 WNAKLSDNVSSMA
+205 WNAVLSEKVSSI
-218 SEGHVIARLNH
+218 SSDDHVIARLNQ
-229 VLDSLKM
+229 VLDSLKNV
-236 AQPDLVVAKSGVPFH
+236 QPGLLVAKSGVPFH
-251 SFESSDRA
+251 SYESSDRA

-271 VLILLLLLYFFRST
+271 VLILLLLLYVFRST
-285 TPIVATLSTIAIA
+285 LPIVATLSTIAIA
-298 IFTALAFTW
+298 IFTALSFTW
-307 YVFGNV
+307 FIFGKV

-321 TSIIGVSIDYAVHFF
+321 TSIIGVSVDYAVHFF
-336 VNWKAGVRNVRSS
+336 VNWKSGVRNVRSS

-389 AFLTITLLFH
+389 SFLTITLLFH
-399 ALFENAMASGEG
+399 AVFENANK
-411 IVAKSVPAN
+411 AKTAAKLEPEN
-420 LPTQFPKVFLNAYAK
+420 LPTRFPKVFLGAYSK
-435 FPKWGIRLMF
+435 LPKRAARLMF

-469 TMNDEIKASETLT
+469 TMNDEIKASESLT

-490 SPTYFIVEGNDGIE
+490 SPTYFIVEGKDEND
-504 VLENEEQLT
+504 VLEMEEQLT
-513 ERLNQTEKEGLVKSY
+513 QRLANAENNGLLKSY
-528 LAVSN
+528 LALSN
-533 IIPSGRF
+533 IIPSEKNRIEHYVTF
-540 QAGSILDLEKLVFGI
+540 WKLFFKKWSLLNSLLENSSVLI
-555 KKRWTEILIN
+555 K
-565 NELPQMLAPNVRNYL
+565 PNVREYL
-580 TEIGVENHSIF
+580 NDIGVENDSAF
-591 VKSLLLSH
+591 VASLNLSNNLTKLLSLER
-599 DFIDFE
+599 DS
-605 KIDKNDR
+605 
-612 FVDVDLKNDF
+612 L
-622 PQSLSFLLQILW
+622 PQSVRSIMQILW
-634 IGHVGD
+634 IGKVGD
-640 KYYSAVLPLHVS
+640 KYYSAVIPLHVS

-663 LPSVH
+663 LPNVH

>member
-1 MKFFDGKY
+1 MKIFNGKY
-9 LNAKTGI
+9 LNAKMGI

-42 SILPDSDEI
+42 SILPDSNEI
-51 KNVSAAEKTLSAR
+51 KNVSAAEKVLSAR
-64 SMRNIT
+64 NMRNIS
-70 VLIGHENFEIARG
+70 VLVGHENFEVARSA
-83 AVVTLDSVFKGDKSF
+83 AVALDSAFSGDTSF
-98 EETRLF
+98 DETRFF

-113 REFFFN
+113 RDFFFN

-124 QGRAIREIL
+124 QGREVRKIL
-133 AKGDFETLKKRA
+133 NEGDFESLKNRA

-178 NSPMSMSHFSIR
+178 NSPTAKSRFSIR

-205 WNAKLSDNVSSMA
+205 WNAVLSEKVSSI
-218 SEGHVIARLNH
+218 SSDDHVIARLNQ
-229 VLDSLKM
+229 VLDSLKNV
-236 AQPDLVVAKSGVPFH
+236 QPGLLVAKSGVPFH
-251 SFESSDRA
+251 SYESSDRA

-271 VLILLLLLYFFRST
+271 VLILLLLLYVFRST
-285 TPIVATLSTIAIA
+285 LPIVATFSTIAIA
-298 IFTALAFTW
+298 IFTALSFTW
-307 YVFGNV
+307 FIFGKV

-321 TSIIGVSIDYAVHFF
+321 TSIIGVSVDYAVHFF
-336 VNWKAGVRNVRSS
+336 VNWKSGVRNVRLS

-389 AFLTITLLFH
+389 SFLTITLLFH
-399 ALFENAMASGEG
+399 AVFENANK
-411 IVAKSVPAN
+411 AKTAAKLEPEN
-420 LPTQFPKVFLNAYAK
+420 LPTRFPKVFLGAYSK
-435 FPKWGIRLMF
+435 LPKRAARLMF

-469 TMNDEIKASETLT
+469 TMNDEIKASEALT
-482 SKLNNLGV
+482 SKLNNLGI
-490 SPTYFIVEGNDGIE
+490 SPTYFIVEGKDEND
-504 VLENEEQLT
+504 VLEMEDQLT
-513 ERLNQTEKEGLVKSY
+513 QRLANAENNGLLKSY
-528 LAVSN
+528 LALSN
-533 IIPSGRF
+533 IIPSEKNRIGHYVTF
-540 QAGSILDLEKLVFGI
+540 WKLFFKKWSLLNSLLENSSVLI
-555 KKRWTEILIN
+555 K
-565 NELPQMLAPNVRNYL
+565 PNVREYL
-580 TEIGVENHSIF
+580 NDIGVENDSAF
-591 VKSLLLSH
+591 VASLNLSNNLTKLLSLER
-599 DFIDFE
+599 DS
-605 KIDKNDR
+605 
-612 FVDVDLKNDF
+612 L
-622 PQSLSFLLQILW
+622 PQSVRSIMQMLW
-634 IGHVGD
+634 IGKVGN
-640 KYYSAVLPLHVS
+640 KYYSAVIPLHVS

-681 KISHVSI
+681 KISHVSL

>member
-1 MKFFDGKY
+1 M
-9 LNAKTGI
+9 NVKTGI
-16 VLWVAIHAVLIIL
+16 ILWVVIHAVLIVL
-29 GVSVPWKMDSDLY
+29 GVSVPWKMDSDLF
-42 SILPDSDEI
+42 SILPDSDEL

-64 SMRNIT
+64 TVRNIT
-70 VLIGHENFEIARG
+70 VLVGHENFEVARG
-83 AVVTLDSVFKGDKSF
+83 AAVALDSAFKDDASF

-104 VNENAMDET
+104 VNEKSMDET
-113 REFFFN
+113 RDFFFN

-124 QGRAIREIL
+124 QGREIREIL
-133 AKGDFETLKKRA
+133 ANGDFETLKNRA

-157 LNHLDE
+157 LNRLDE

-178 NSPMSMSHFSIR
+178 HSPMSLSRFSIR
-190 DSVLYAV
+190 DSVFYAV

-205 WNAKLSDNVSSMA
+205 WNARLSKNVPSMA
-218 SEGHVIARLNH
+218 SDGHAISHLNR
-229 VLDSLKM
+229 VLDSLKQ
-236 AQPDLVVAKSGVPFH
+236 AKPGLVVAKSGVPFH
-251 SFESSDRA
+251 SYESSDRA
-259 KSEIAWISGVSI
+259 KSEIAWISGVSV
-271 VLILLLLLYFFRST
+271 VLILLLLLYVFRSPL
-285 TPIVATLSTIAIA
+285 PIVATLSTIAIA
-298 IFTALAFTW
+298 VFTALAFTW
-307 YVFGNV
+307 YFFGNI

-399 ALFENAMASGEG
+399 AVFENAMASGEG

-455 LKLLNVHTDIGNFY
+455 LILLHIHTDIGNFY
-469 TMNDEIKASETLT
+469 TMNEEIKASEALT

-490 SPTYFIVEGNDGIE
+490 APTYFIVEGNDGIE

-513 ERLNQTEKEGLVKSY
+513 ERLANAEKEGLVKSY

-533 IIPSGRF
+533 IIPSERNQQKTYSDFRKIIYGNT
-540 QAGSILDLEKLVFGI
+540 GILKVILEKPGSYLTSNA
-555 KKRWTEILIN
+555 RD
-565 NELPQMLAPNVRNYL
+565 YL
-580 TEIGVENHSIF
+580 TEVGVENDSAIIASF
-591 VKSLLLSH
+591 NPNAWLNTWDSL
-599 DFIDFE
+599 
-605 KIDKNDR
+605 
-612 FVDVDLKNDF
+612 
-622 PQSLSFLLQILW
+622 PQSLNSLLQMLW
-634 IGHVGD
+634 LDRVGD
-640 KYYSAVLPLHVS
+640 KYYRAVLPLHVS

-658 KMAED
+658 KIAEG
-663 LPSVH
+663 LPNVY
-668 VVNKMQNINHALT
+668 VVNKVKNINHTLT
-681 KISHVSI
+681 KISHVSLK
-688 ALVGVAYAVVFLIL
+688 LVGVAYAVVFLIL

-721 SLFAASFF
+721 SLFAASIF
-729 GYMNIDFNF
+729 GYIGIDFNF

-776 MTTLISF
+776 ATTLISF
-783 GSLACSA
+783 GGLVCSA

>member
-1 MKFFDGKY
+1 M
-9 LNAKTGI
+9 NVKTGI
-16 VLWVAIHAVLIIL
+16 ILWVVIHAVLIVL

-42 SILPDSDEI
+42 SILPDSDEL

-64 SMRNIT
+64 TVRNIT
-70 VLIGHENFEIARG
+70 VLVGHENFEVARSA
-83 AVVTLDSVFKGDKSF
+83 AVALDSVFKDDASF

-104 VNENAMDET
+104 VNEKSLDET

-124 QGRAIREIL
+124 QGREIREIL
-133 AKGDFETLKKRA
+133 ANGDFETLKNRA

-157 LNHLDE
+157 LNRLDE

-178 NSPMSMSHFSIR
+178 HSPMTMSRFSLR
-190 DSVLYAV
+190 DSVFYAV

-205 WNAKLSDNVSSMA
+205 WNAKLSKNVPSMA
-218 SEGHVIARLNH
+218 SDGHVISHLNR
-229 VLDSLKM
+229 VLDSLKQ
-236 AQPDLVVAKSGVPFH
+236 AKPGLVVAKSGVPFH
-251 SFESSDRA
+251 SYESSDRA

-271 VLILLLLLYFFRST
+271 VLILLLLLYVFRSPL
-285 TPIVATLSTIAIA
+285 PIVATLSTIAIA

-307 YVFGNV
+307 YVFGNI

-358 LTTELSYIALTFAE
+358 LTTELSYIALMFAE

-399 ALFENAMASGEG
+399 AVFENAMASGEG

-420 LPTQFPKVFLNAYAK
+420 LPTQFPKVFLNAYAN

-455 LKLLNVHTDIGNFY
+455 LILLHIHTDIGNFY
-469 TMNDEIKASETLT
+469 TMNEEIKASEALT

-490 SPTYFIVEGNDGIE
+490 APTYFIVEGNDGIE

-513 ERLNQTEKEGLVKSY
+513 ERLANAEKEGLVKSY

-533 IIPSGRF
+533 IIPSESNQQKTFSDFRKIVYGNT
-540 QAGSILDLEKLVFGI
+540 GLLKVLLEKPGSYV
-555 KKRWTEILIN
+555 T
-565 NELPQMLAPNVRNYL
+565 QNVRDYF
-580 TEIGVENHSIF
+580 TEIGVENDSAIIASFNPNAWLDSWDSLPQTLHSI
-591 VKSLLLSH
+591 
-599 DFIDFE
+599 
-605 KIDKNDR
+605 
-612 FVDVDLKNDF
+612 
-622 PQSLSFLLQILW
+622 LQMLW
-634 IGHVGD
+634 IGNVGD

-658 KMAED
+658 KIAEG
-663 LPSVH
+663 LPGVH
-668 VVNKMQNINHALT
+668 VVNKMQNINNALT
-681 KISHVSI
+681 KISQVSLI
-688 ALVGVAYAVVFLIL
+688 LVGFAYAIVFLIL

-721 SLFAASFF
+721 SLFAASVF
-729 GYMNIDFNF
+729 GYAGIEFNF

-749 IGIDYALFFKEGGRS
+749 IGIDYALFFKEGGRQ
-764 NLTTALAIMLSA
+764 NLTTTLAIALSA
-776 MTTLISF
+776 TTTIISF

>member
-1 MKFFDGKY
+1 M
-9 LNAKTGI
+9 NVKTGI
-16 VLWVAIHAVLIIL
+16 ILWVVIHAVLIVL
-29 GVSVPWKMDSDLY
+29 GVSVPWKIDSDLY
-42 SILPDSDEI
+42 SILPDSDEL

-64 SMRNIT
+64 TVRNIT
-70 VLIGHENFEIARG
+70 VLVGHENFEVARG
-83 AVVTLDSVFKGDKSF
+83 AAVALDSAFKDDASF

-104 VNENAMDET
+104 VNEKSMDET
-113 REFFFN
+113 RDFFFN

-124 QGRAIREIL
+124 QGREIREIL
-133 AKGDFETLKKRA
+133 ANGDFETLKNRT

-157 LNHLDE
+157 LNRLDE

-178 NSPMSMSHFSIR
+178 HSPMSLSRFSIR
-190 DSVLYAV
+190 DSVFYAV

-205 WNAKLSDNVSSMA
+205 WNARLSKNVPSMA
-218 SEGHVIARLNH
+218 SDGHAISHLNR
-229 VLDSLKM
+229 VLDSLKS
-236 AQPDLVVAKSGVPFH
+236 AKPGLVVSKSGVPFH
-251 SFESSDRA
+251 SYESSDRA
-259 KSEIAWISGVSI
+259 MSEIAWISGVSV
-271 VLILLLLLYFFRST
+271 VLILLLLLYVFRSPL
-285 TPIVATLSTIAIA
+285 PIVATLSTIAIA
-298 IFTALAFTW
+298 VFTALAFTW
-307 YVFGNV
+307 YLFGNI

-336 VNWKAGVRNVRSS
+336 VHWKTGVRNVRSS

-399 ALFENAMASGEG
+399 AVFENAMASGEG

-455 LKLLNVHTDIGNFY
+455 LILLHIHTDIGNFY
-469 TMNDEIKASETLT
+469 TMNEEIKASEALT

-490 SPTYFIVEGNDGIE
+490 APTYFIVEGNDGIE

-513 ERLNQTEKEGLVKSY
+513 ERLANAEKECLVKSY

-533 IIPSGRF
+533 IIPSESNQQKTYSDFRKIIYGNT
-540 QAGSILDLEKLVFGI
+540 GILKVMLEKPGSYLTSNA
-555 KKRWTEILIN
+555 RD
-565 NELPQMLAPNVRNYL
+565 YL
-580 TEIGVENHSIF
+580 TEIGVENDSAIIASF
-591 VKSLLLSH
+591 NSNVWLNTWDSL
-599 DFIDFE
+599 
-605 KIDKNDR
+605 
-612 FVDVDLKNDF
+612 
-622 PQSLSFLLQILW
+622 PQSLNSLLQMLW
-634 IGHVGD
+634 LGRIGD

-658 KMAED
+658 KIAEG
-663 LPSVH
+663 LPGVH
-668 VVNKMQNINHALT
+668 VVNKMQNINNALT
-681 KISHVSI
+681 KISHVSLK
-688 ALVGVAYAVVFLIL
+688 LVGYAYAVVFFIL
-702 VIVYKFKD
+702 VFVYKFKY

-721 SLFAASFF
+721 SLFATSVF
-729 GYMNIDFNF
+729 GYAGIEFNF

-749 IGIDYALFFKEGGRS
+749 IGIDYALFFKEGGRQ
-764 NLTTALAIMLSA
+764 NLTTTLAIMLSA
-776 MTTLISF
+776 MTTIISF

>member
-1 MKFFDGKY
+1 MKFFDGIH

-16 VLWVAIHAVLIIL
+16 ILWVAIHAILIVLGL
-29 GVSVPWKMDSDLY
+29 SVPWKMDSDLY

-51 KNVSAAEKTLSAR
+51 KNVSAAEKVLSAR
-64 SMRNIT
+64 NMRNIS
-70 VLIGHENFEIARG
+70 VLVGHENFEVARSA
-83 AVVTLDSVFKGDKSF
+83 AVALDSAFWGDSSF

-113 REFFFN
+113 RDFFFN

-124 QGRAIREIL
+124 QGREIRKIL
-133 AKGDFETLKKRA
+133 NEGDFESLKNRA

-178 NSPMSMSHFSIR
+178 NSPTAMSRFSIR

-205 WNAKLSDNVSSMA
+205 WNAVLSEKVSSI
-218 SEGHVIARLNH
+218 SSDDHVIARLNQ
-229 VLDSLKM
+229 VLDSLKNV
-236 AQPDLVVAKSGVPFH
+236 QPGLLVAKSGVPFH
-251 SFESSDRA
+251 SYESSDRA

-271 VLILLLLLYFFRST
+271 VLILLLLLYVFRST
-285 TPIVATLSTIAIA
+285 LPIVATLSTIAIA
-298 IFTALAFTW
+298 IFTALSFTW
-307 YVFGNV
+307 FIFGKV

-321 TSIIGVSIDYAVHFF
+321 TSIIGVSVDYAVHFF
-336 VNWKAGVRNVRSS
+336 VNWKSGVRNVRSS

-389 AFLTITLLFH
+389 SFLTITLLFH
-399 ALFENAMASGEG
+399 AVFENANKAETA
-411 IVAKSVPAN
+411 AKLEPEN
-420 LPTQFPKVFLNAYAK
+420 LPTRFPKVFLGAYSK
-435 FPKWGIRLMF
+435 FPKWGARLMF
-445 ALFILALLPG
+445 AFFILALLPG

-490 SPTYFIVEGNDGIE
+490 SPTYFIVEGKDEND
-504 VLENEEQLT
+504 VLEMEEQLT
-513 ERLNQTEKEGLVKSY
+513 QRLANAENNGLLKSY
-528 LAVSN
+528 LALSN
-533 IIPSGRF
+533 IIPSEKNRIEHYVTF
-540 QAGSILDLEKLVFGI
+540 WKLFFKKWSLLNSLLENSSVLI
-555 KKRWTEILIN
+555 K
-565 NELPQMLAPNVRNYL
+565 PNVREYL
-580 TEIGVENHSIF
+580 NDIGVENDSAF
-591 VKSLLLSH
+591 VASLNLSNNLTKLLSLER
-599 DFIDFE
+599 DS
-605 KIDKNDR
+605 
-612 FVDVDLKNDF
+612 L
-622 PQSLSFLLQILW
+622 PQSVRSIMQILW
-634 IGHVGD
+634 IGKVGN
-640 KYYSAVLPLHVS
+640 KYYSAVIPLHVS

-658 KMAED
+658 KMAEG
-663 LPSVH
+663 LPDVH

-681 KISHVSI
+681 KISHVSL

>member
-1 MKFFDGKY
+1 MKFFNGRR

-16 VLWVAIHAVLIIL
+16 ILWVAIHAILIVLGL
-29 GVSVPWKMDSDLY
+29 SVPWKMDSDLY
-42 SILPDSDEI
+42 SILPDSNEI
-51 KNVSAAEKTLSAR
+51 KNVSAAEKTLSACT
-64 SMRNIT
+64 MRNIT
-70 VLIGHENFEIARG
+70 VLVGHENFDVARSA
-83 AVVTLDSVFKGDKSF
+83 AVALDSVFKGISSF

-104 VNENAMDET
+104 VNEKSMDET

-124 QGRAIREIL
+124 QGRNVREIL
-133 AKGDFETLKKRA
+133 ASGDFDALKKRA

-150 GSFSMAN
+150 GSFSTAN

-178 NSPMSMSHFSIR
+178 NSPMAMSRFSIR
-190 DSVLYAV
+190 EGVLYAV

-205 WNAKLSDNVSSMA
+205 WNAVLSEKVSSI
-218 SEGHVIARLNH
+218 SSGDHIIARLNH
-229 VLDSLKM
+229 VLDSLKKV
-236 AQPDLVVAKSGVPFH
+236 QPGLLVAKSGVPFH
-251 SFESSDRA
+251 SYESSDRA

-271 VLILLLLLYFFRST
+271 VLILLLLLYVFRST
-285 TPIVATLSTIAIA
+285 IPIVATLSTIAIA

-307 YVFGNV
+307 FIFGKV

-336 VNWKAGVRNVRSS
+336 VHKKAGVRNVRSS

-358 LTTELSYIALTFAE
+358 LTTELSYIALTFAD

-399 ALFENAMASGEG
+399 AVFENADGLKNA
-411 IVAKSVPAN
+411 AKSEPQN
-420 LPTQFPKVFLNAYAK
+420 LPTQFPKAILDVYAK
-435 FPKWGIRLMF
+435 LPKWGVRLMF
-445 ALFILALLPG
+445 ALFILALFPG
-455 LKLLNVHTDIGNFY
+455 LKQLYVHTDIGNFY
-469 TMNDEIKASETLT
+469 TMNDEIKASEVLT

-490 SPTYFIVEGNDGIE
+490 SPTYFIVEGKQDHIL
-504 VLENEEQLT
+504 LENEELLT
-513 ERLNQTEKEGLVKSY
+513 ERLNQAEKEGLVKSY

-565 NELPQMLAPNVRNYL
+565 NELPQMLAPNVTSYL

-591 VKSLLLSH
+591 VKSLLLSQ

-622 PQSLSFLLQILW
+622 PQSLSTLLRMLW
-634 IGHVGD
+634 IGHIGD

-652 DKFDAQ
+652 DEFDAQ
-658 KMAED
+658 KIAEG
-663 LPSVH
+663 LPNVYA
-668 VVNKMQNINHALT
+668 VNKMQNINHALT

-688 ALVGVAYAVVFLIL
+688 ALVGVAYAIVFLIL

-710 AVRIIRAPVLA
+710 AIRIIRAPVLA
-721 SLFAASFF
+721 SLFAASIF

-749 IGIDYALFFKEGGRS
+749 IGIDYALFFREGGRS
-764 NLTTALAIMLSA
+764 NLTTALAVMLSA

-790 FVPVHTFGLAVLLGI
+790 FAPVHTFGLAVLLGI

>member
-1 MKFFDGKY
+1 MKFFNGKH

-16 VLWVAIHAVLIIL
+16 ILWVVIHAVLIVL

-42 SILPDSDEI
+42 SILPDSDEL

-64 SMRNIT
+64 TVRNIT
-70 VLIGHENFEIARG
+70 VLVGHENFKVVRG
-83 AVVTLDSVFKGDKSF
+83 AAVALDSAFKDDASF

-104 VNENAMDET
+104 VNEKSMDET
-113 REFFFN
+113 RDFFFN

-124 QGRAIREIL
+124 QGREIREIL
-133 AKGDFETLKKRA
+133 ANGDFETLKNRA

-157 LNHLDE
+157 LNRLDE

-178 NSPMSMSHFSIR
+178 HSPMTMSRFSIR
-190 DSVLYAV
+190 DSVFYAV

-205 WNAKLSDNVSSMA
+205 WNAKLSKNVPSMA
-218 SEGHVIARLNH
+218 SDGHVISHLNR
-229 VLDSLKM
+229 VLDSLKH
-236 AQPDLVVAKSGVPFH
+236 AKPGLVVAKSGVPFH
-251 SFESSDRA
+251 SYESSDRA

-271 VLILLLLLYFFRST
+271 VLILLLLLYVFRSPL
-285 TPIVATLSTIAIA
+285 PIVATLSTIAIA
-298 IFTALAFTW
+298 VFTALAFTW
-307 YVFGNV
+307 YVFGNI

-358 LTTELSYIALTFAE
+358 LTTELSYIAFTFAE

-399 ALFENAMASGEG
+399 AVFENAVASGEG

-445 ALFILALLPG
+445 ALFILVLLPG

-469 TMNDEIKASETLT
+469 TMNEEIKASEALT

-490 SPTYFIVEGNDGIE
+490 APTYFIVEGNDGIE

-513 ERLNQTEKEGLVKSY
+513 ERLANAEKEGLVKSY

-533 IIPSGRF
+533 IIPSESNQQKTYSDFRKIIYGNT
-540 QAGSILDLEKLVFGI
+540 GILKVMLEKPGSYLTSNA
-555 KKRWTEILIN
+555 RD
-565 NELPQMLAPNVRNYL
+565 YL
-580 TEIGVENHSIF
+580 TEIGVENDSAIIASF
-591 VKSLLLSH
+591 NSNVWLNTWDSL
-599 DFIDFE
+599 
-605 KIDKNDR
+605 
-612 FVDVDLKNDF
+612 
-622 PQSLSFLLQILW
+622 PQSLNSLLQMLW
-634 IGHVGD
+634 LGRVGD

-658 KMAED
+658 KIAEG
-663 LPSVH
+663 LPGVH
-668 VVNKMQNINHALT
+668 VVNKMQNINNALT
-681 KISHVSI
+681 KISHVSLK
-688 ALVGVAYAVVFLIL
+688 LVGYAYAVVFFIL
-702 VIVYKFKD
+702 VFVYKFKD

-721 SLFAASFF
+721 CLFAASVF
-729 GYMNIDFNF
+729 GYAGIEFNF

-749 IGIDYALFFKEGGRS
+749 IGIDYALFFKEGGRQ
-764 NLTTALAIMLSA
+764 NLTTTLAIMLSA
-776 MTTLISF
+776 MTTIISF

>member
-1 MKFFDGKY
+1 MKFFDGIH

-16 VLWVAIHAVLIIL
+16 ILWVAIHAILIVLGL
-29 GVSVPWKMDSDLY
+29 SVPWKMDSDLY

-51 KNVSAAEKTLSAR
+51 KNVSAAEKVLSAR
-64 SMRNIT
+64 NMRNIS
-70 VLIGHENFEIARG
+70 VLVGHENFEVARSA
-83 AVVTLDSVFKGDKSF
+83 AVALDSAFSGDSSF
-98 EETRLF
+98 DETRLF

-113 REFFFN
+113 RDFFFN

-124 QGRAIREIL
+124 QGREVRKIL
-133 AKGDFETLKKRA
+133 NEGDFESLKNRA

-178 NSPMSMSHFSIR
+178 NSPTAMSRFSIR

-205 WNAKLSDNVSSMA
+205 WNAVLSEKVSSI
-218 SEGHVIARLNH
+218 SSDDHVIARLNQ
-229 VLDSLKM
+229 VLDSLKNV
-236 AQPDLVVAKSGVPFH
+236 QPGLLVAKSGVPFH
-251 SFESSDRA
+251 SYESSDRA

-271 VLILLLLLYFFRST
+271 VLILLLLLYVFRST
-285 TPIVATLSTIAIA
+285 LPIVATLSTIAIA
-298 IFTALAFTW
+298 IFTALSFTW
-307 YVFGNV
+307 FIFGKV

-321 TSIIGVSIDYAVHFF
+321 TSIIGVSVDYAVHFF
-336 VNWKAGVRNVRSS
+336 VNWKSGVRNVRLS

-372 FSLLRQ
+372 FLLLRQ

-389 AFLTITLLFH
+389 SFLTITLLFH
-399 ALFENAMASGEG
+399 AVFENANK
-411 IVAKSVPAN
+411 AKTAAKLEPEN
-420 LPTQFPKVFLNAYAK
+420 LPTRFPKVFLGAYSK
-435 FPKWGIRLMF
+435 LPKRAARLMF

-490 SPTYFIVEGNDGIE
+490 SPTYFIVEGKDEND
-504 VLENEEQLT
+504 VLEMEEKLT
-513 ERLNQTEKEGLVKSY
+513 QRLANAENHGLLKSY
-528 LAVSN
+528 LALSN
-533 IIPSGRF
+533 IIPSEKNRIEHYVTF
-540 QAGSILDLEKLVFGI
+540 WKLFFKKWSLLNSLLENSSVLI
-555 KKRWTEILIN
+555 K
-565 NELPQMLAPNVRNYL
+565 PNVREYL
-580 TEIGVENHSIF
+580 NDIGVENDSAF
-591 VKSLLLSH
+591 VASLNLSNNLTKLLSLER
-599 DFIDFE
+599 DS
-605 KIDKNDR
+605 
-612 FVDVDLKNDF
+612 L
-622 PQSLSFLLQILW
+622 PQSVRSIMQMLW
-634 IGHVGD
+634 IGKVGN
-640 KYYSAVLPLHVS
+640 KYYSAVIPLHVS

-663 LPSVH
+663 LPDVH

-681 KISHVSI
+681 KISHVSL
-688 ALVGVAYAVVFLIL
+688 ALVGVAYAFVFLIL

-790 FVPVHTFGLAVLLGI
+790 FVPVHTFGLVVLLGI

>member
-1 MKFFDGKY
+1 MKFFDGIH

-16 VLWVAIHAVLIIL
+16 ILWVAIHAILIVLGL
-29 GVSVPWKMDSDLY
+29 SVPWKMDSDLY

-51 KNVSAAEKTLSAR
+51 KNVSAAEKVLSAR
-64 SMRNIT
+64 NMRDIS
-70 VLIGHENFEIARG
+70 VLVGHENFDVARSA
-83 AVVTLDSVFKGDKSF
+83 AVALDSAFSGDTSF

-113 REFFFN
+113 RDFFFN
-119 HRYTL
+119 RRYTL
-124 QGRAIREIL
+124 QGREVRKIL
-133 AKGDFETLKKRA
+133 NEGDFESLKNRA

-178 NSPMSMSHFSIR
+178 NSPMAKSRFSIR

-205 WNAKLSDNVSSMA
+205 WNAVLSEKVSSI
-218 SEGHVIARLNH
+218 SSDDHVIARLNQ
-229 VLDSLKM
+229 VLDSLKNV
-236 AQPDLVVAKSGVPFH
+236 QPGLLVAKSGVPFH
-251 SFESSDRA
+251 SYESSDRA

-271 VLILLLLLYFFRST
+271 VLILLLLLYVFRST
-285 TPIVATLSTIAIA
+285 LPIVATFSTIAIA
-298 IFTALAFTW
+298 IFTALSFTW
-307 YVFGNV
+307 FTFGKV

-321 TSIIGVSIDYAVHFF
+321 TSIIGVSVDYAVHFF
-336 VNWKAGVRNVRSS
+336 VNWKSGVRNVRLS

-389 AFLTITLLFH
+389 SFLTITLLFH
-399 ALFENAMASGEG
+399 AVFENANK
-411 IVAKSVPAN
+411 AKTAAKLEPEN
-420 LPTQFPKVFLNAYAK
+420 LPTRFPKVFLGAYSK
-435 FPKWGIRLMF
+435 LPKWAARLMF

-490 SPTYFIVEGNDGIE
+490 SPTYFIVEGKDEND
-504 VLENEEQLT
+504 VLEMEEQLT
-513 ERLNQTEKEGLVKSY
+513 QRLANAENNGLLKSY
-528 LAVSN
+528 LALSN
-533 IIPSGRF
+533 IIPSEKNRIEHYVTF
-540 QAGSILDLEKLVFGI
+540 WKLFFKKWSLLNSLLENSSVLI
-555 KKRWTEILIN
+555 K
-565 NELPQMLAPNVRNYL
+565 PNVREYL
-580 TEIGVENHSIF
+580 NDIGVENDSAF
-591 VKSLLLSH
+591 VASLNLSNNLTKLLSLER
-599 DFIDFE
+599 DS
-605 KIDKNDR
+605 
-612 FVDVDLKNDF
+612 L
-622 PQSLSFLLQILW
+622 PQSVRSIMQILW
-634 IGHVGD
+634 IGKVGN
-640 KYYSAVLPLHVS
+640 KYYSAVIPLHVS

-658 KMAED
+658 KMAEG
-663 LPSVH
+663 LPDVH

-681 KISHVSI
+681 KISHVSL